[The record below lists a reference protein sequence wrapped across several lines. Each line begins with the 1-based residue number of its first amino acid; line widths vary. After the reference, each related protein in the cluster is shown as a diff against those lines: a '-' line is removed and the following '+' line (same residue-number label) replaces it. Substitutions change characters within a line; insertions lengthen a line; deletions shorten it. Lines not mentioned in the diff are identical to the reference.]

1 MNIYVGN
8 LDFSSTEDSIRAL
21 FEQHGEVTSVKLITD
36 RDTGRSRGF
45 AFVEM
50 SSNDE
55 GRAAIAALDGK
66 ELDGRALKVNE
77 ARPRAPRDGGNRSN
91 RGGNRGGW

>member
-8 LDFSSTEDSIRAL
+8 LDFSSTEDTIRTL
-21 FEQHGEVTSVKLITD
+21 FEQHGEVTSVKIIAD

-50 SSNDE
+50 SNDEE
-55 GRAAIAALDGK
+55 GRAALSALDGK
-66 ELDGRALKVNE
+66 EMDGRALKVNE
-77 ARPRAPRDGGNRSN
+77 ARPKTERSGG
-91 RGGNRGGW
+91 GGSSRERW

>member
-21 FEQHGEVTSVKLITD
+21 FEQHGEVLSVKLITD

-50 SSNDE
+50 ASDDE
-55 GRAAIAALDGK
+55 GRAAITAVDGH

-77 ARPRAPRDGGNRSN
+77 ARPKTERSGGGRSS
-91 RGGNRGGW
+91 RERW